1 MTRSSKR
8 LKNKSLLVSGVKKQK
23 LGYETSWKLFVCQVL
38 PLVIRHQSDIV
49 NNNGIKRGDNVLI
62 LLLKW
67 KNDNCWL
74 SQKIASN
81 LISMYSSLNFIND
94 FATLNNA
101 IRFCQVY
108 RKQVSKSAFDV
119 MTGQLNGK
127 SLCDLLMLIDVKS
140 VRVCIQKLGYDPSVS
155 IDDEQ
160 VKKLIVKFAAIR
172 QTPQYQGI
180 DATTLTE
187 MEAFVY
193 VYDHFVQS
201 AVESNVNLSVQSILL
216 DIVYNGSCAGRSED
230 LQLALIKL
238 WLLPIIRYECK
249 VRGDCV
255 RALVDSVWEIVRDEL
270 MAVKDQLTLK
280 NSVNKVVYDCIRH
293 AVTCSKAWTN
303 QVDGH

>member
-1 MTRSSKR
+1 MTRRSKR
-8 LKNKSLLVSGVKKQK
+8 IKGSKLDVVVKKQRS
-23 LGYETSWKLFVCQVL
+23 GYKTSLKLFVCQVL
-38 PLVIRHQSDIV
+38 PLVIQHQSDIV
-49 NNNGIKRGDNVLI
+49 NYNGIKRGDNLLI

-74 SQKIASN
+74 ASRIVSN

-108 RKQVSKSAFDV
+108 KKQFSKTAFDV
-119 MTGQLNGK
+119 MTGQFNGK
-127 SLCDLLMLIDVKS
+127 SLCNLLMLLDIKS
-140 VRVCIQKLGYDPSVS
+140 VRLCIQKLGYDPSVS

-160 VKKLIVKFAAIR
+160 VQKFIVKFAAIL
-172 QTPQYQGI
+172 QTPLYQGI
-180 DATTLTE
+180 AAAIITE

-193 VYDHFVQS
+193 VYDHFLQS
-201 AVESNVNLSVQSILL
+201 AVKSNVNLSVQSILL

-230 LQLALIKL
+230 LQLALIKM

-249 VRGDCV
+249 VRGDYAHV
-255 RALVDSVWEIVRDEL
+255 LVDSVWEIVRDDL
-270 MAVKDQLTLK
+270 MAVKDQLTQK
-280 NSVNKVVYDCIRH
+280 NSVNRVVGDCIRH

-303 QVDGH
+303 EVGGR